1 MRISTAQINL
11 QATNAML
18 DQQVA
23 ASKTQLQISSGRR
36 ILTPADDPVGA
47 SRVLALSQ
55 SVSVTEQF
63 QSNINAAE
71 SKLRLEETALGSVTN
86 ALQRVRELA
95 LQGNNDTNTAQD
107 RDAIAVEVRELLDGL
122 LRVANSQDESGEYLF
137 AGFKTQTQPF
147 SASGSTFS
155 YSGDQGQRLLAVGPG
170 RRIASGDSGFEVFM
184 RIPNGNGTFV
194 ASANGA
200 NTGTGV
206 IDQGSV
212 VTSFVPENYTITITE
227 PTPGDLRYSV
237 TGSVSGA
244 IATNV
249 VYADGQAINFGGIGV
264 TLTGTPAAGDSFT
277 VQPSSAQSLFDTVQA
292 IAAELEAGGGAPAA
306 DALFHTDL
314 GRAISELDQGLE
326 KILEMRAGAGARLNA
341 LDNQAEINADYQLQ
355 LQTTLSE
362 VQDLDYAEAISR
374 FELQLVALQ
383 AAQQS
388 FSRISGLSLFN
399 FL

>member
-1 MRISTAQINL
+1 MRISTSQIH
-11 QATNAML
+11 QSAVTAML
-18 DQQVA
+18 NQQA
-23 ASKTQLQISSGRR
+23 ATSKTQQQIATGRR

-47 SRVLALSQ
+47 ARILALGQ

-63 QSNINAAE
+63 QANINAAE
-71 SKLRLEETALGSVTN
+71 SKLRLEESALGSVTSV
-86 ALQRVRELA
+86 LQRVRELA

-107 RDAIAVEVRELLDGL
+107 RDAIAAEARELLDEL
-122 LRVANSQDESGEYLF
+122 LRVANSQDEAGEYLF

-147 SASGSTFS
+147 TAAGASFT
-155 YSGDQGQRLLAVGPG
+155 YSGDQGQRLLAVGPN
-170 RRIASGDSGFEVFM
+170 RQIASGDSGSDVFM
-184 RIPNGNGTFV
+184 NIPNGNGTFV
-194 ASANGA
+194 ASATGA
-200 NTGTGV
+200 NTGTGI

-212 VTSFVPENYTITITE
+212 VTSFVPETYTISISE
-227 PTPGDLRYSV
+227 PAPGDVRYSV

-249 VYADGQAINFGGIGV
+249 VYADGQAITFGGIEV

-277 VQPSSAQSLFDTVQA
+277 VQPSSAQSLFDTVRA
-292 IAAELEAGGGAPAA
+292 IATQLQSGGGLPAS

-314 GRAISELDQGLE
+314 GRAVEELDQGLE
-326 KILEMRAGAGARLNA
+326 KILQVRAGAGARLNA
-341 LDNQAEINADYQLQ
+341 LDNQREINADFQLQ
-355 LQTTLSE
+355 LEETLSE

-388 FSRISGLSLFN
+388 FAKLQGLTLFN

>member
-1 MRISTAQINL
+1 M
-11 QATNAML
+11 
-18 DQQVA
+18 
-23 ASKTQLQISSGRR
+23 
-36 ILTPADDPVGA
+36 
-47 SRVLALSQ
+47 
-55 SVSVTEQF
+55 
-63 QSNINAAE
+63 
-71 SKLRLEETALGSVTN
+71 
-86 ALQRVRELA
+86 
-95 LQGNNDTNTAQD
+95 
-107 RDAIAVEVRELLDGL
+107 
-122 LRVANSQDESGEYLF
+122 
-137 AGFKTQTQPF
+137 
-147 SASGSTFS
+147 
-155 YSGDQGQRLLAVGPG
+155 
-170 RRIASGDSGFEVFM
+170 
-184 RIPNGNGTFV
+184 
-194 ASANGA
+194 
-200 NTGTGV
+200 
-206 IDQGSV
+206 
-212 VTSFVPENYTITITE
+212 TSFVPENYTITITE

-292 IAAELEAGGGAPAA
+292 IAAELEAGGGAA